1 MGAWIKGKIVGFSGS
16 MAIIDTGTVIVRV
29 NQTKLRK
36 DYDKMADVPVP
47 LKDEKSDE
55 SSSSSEYFPIDY
67 LDRLWLPITQS
78 KTDFQQLYYS
88 SSWLSSQW

>member
-1 MGAWIKGKIVGFSGS
+1 
-16 MAIIDTGTVIVRV
+16 
-29 NQTKLRK
+29 
-36 DYDKMADVPVP
+36 MADVPVP

-88 SSWLSSQW
+88 SS